1 MYRPPSSESL
11 TAQFVFSSCPWCA
24 WASCLVVSDSCDPV
38 DCSPAGSSVHWI
50 LQARIL
56 VWVAISLSRKASQPP
71 KRTWVSCIAG
81 RLLTSFCVLRFLIL
95 NSVTWNSLYED
106 SLKCGFSSLFYRP
119 WICFWCMFGGTA
131 ILRLFYPKCLYL
143 GEDM

>member
-1 MYRPPSSESL
+1 MHRPPSSQSL
-11 TAQFVFSSCPWCA
+11 MHSLFSL
-24 WASCLVVSDSCDPV
+24 LVRGVHVLSRSAVSDSCDPV

-56 VWVAISLSRKASQPP
+56 EWVAISLSREASQPP

-81 RLLTSFCVLRFLIL
+81 RLLTSFCVLRFFIL

-143 GEDM
+143 GEYM